1 MADVVVAQPQ
11 LPPVRLSPRARALVG
26 TSYLLVAAAIVVD
39 LATGPGWTFSPI
51 LAALPVLAAIGT
63 RRTAIPLLAGL
74 VSVAGVF
81 LLGMANGGVPMV
93 VHATAAATVLA
104 VTFTSTASV
113 VLVAARERELAQVR
127 SVAAAAQQALLRP
140 VPRHLGPLRIAVRYV
155 AAAAEARIGGDLY
168 EVLSTPYG
176 TRMLLGDVCGK
187 GLAAVEAAVD
197 VLGVFRDA
205 AQTEGDLAAVARRLD
220 EALARRPGNE
230 EFVTAVLV
238 TVPDQGPTMVLNCG
252 HPPPLLRDATGGTKE
267 IDPPAY
273 APPLALLS
281 MVGGTYTPRTIGF
294 GPGELLLLY
303 TDGVSEA
310 RDASDRFYPLRDR
323 IAGMRADDP
332 DALLDKLI
340 ADVRAYAGGEFSDD
354 AALLAVRYDAPATA
368 RRSLL

>member
-11 LPPVRLSPRARALVG
+11 LPPVRLSARARALVG
-26 TSYLLVAAAIVVD
+26 AAYLLVGAAIVVD
-39 LATGPGWTFSPI
+39 LLTGPGSTFSPV
-51 LAALPVLAAIGT
+51 LAAVPVLAAIGT

-74 VSVAGVF
+74 VSVLGVAF
-81 LLGMANGGVPMV
+81 LGMANSGVSMV

-104 VTFTSTASV
+104 VTFISTASV
-113 VLVAARERELAQVR
+113 ALVAARERELAQVR

-140 VPRHLGPLRIAVRYV
+140 VPRRLGALRIAVRYV

-176 TRMLLGDVCGK
+176 ARMLLGDVRGK

-205 AQTEGDLAAVARRLD
+205 AQTEGDLSAVASRLD
-220 EALARRPGNE
+220 GALARRPGSE

-238 TVPDQGPTMVLNCG
+238 SVPDQGPTSVLNCG
-252 HPPPLLRDATGGTKE
+252 HPPPLLRNAAGGTE
-267 IDPPAY
+267 ELDPPRY

-281 MVGGTYTPRTIGF
+281 MVGSTYTASTIGF

-310 RDASDRFYPLRDR
+310 RDASDRFYPLLERV
-323 IAGMRADDP
+323 AGMRADDP
-332 DALLDKLI
+332 EALLDELI
-340 ADVRAYAGGEFSDD
+340 ADVRAYTGGGLNDD

-368 RRSLL
+368 GGSLV